1 MIKEQIDFDWS
12 TNLPKNLPGMNII
25 KCKTQHYM
33 PIKCYCESSELQL
46 TKATQMSVGYDLR
59 AKENYT
65 IHVGETTYVE
75 TGIFL
80 EIPEGFVGK
89 IYSRSGLS
97 TKHGV
102 VLVNGTGIIDS
113 DYRGEIMVALTL
125 LSGYKLRPPTYEIKK
140 HDRVAQILFEKVENT
155 NIEYVESCDK
165 LCKTERGVGG
175 FGSSGK

>member
-1 MIKEQIDFDWS
+1 MGKELEFDWYS
-12 TNLPKNLPGMNII
+12 KLPSDLHGMHYIKSSLQI
-25 KCKTQHYM
+25 KCF
-33 PIKCYCESSELQL
+33 CESSELQL
-46 TKATQMSVGYDLR
+46 TKATQSSAGWDLR

-65 IHVGETTYVE
+65 IHVGETTLVE

-97 TKHGV
+97 TKFGV
-102 VLVNGTGIIDS
+102 VLVNGCGIVDE
-113 DYRGEIMVALTL
+113 DYRGEIKVALTL
-125 LSGYKLRPPTYEIKK
+125 LKGYQLRPPTYDIKK
-140 HDRVAQILFEKVENT
+140 YDRVAQILFEKVEST
-155 NIEYVESCDK
+155 NIDYVKSYDE

>member
-1 MIKEQIDFDWS
+1 MTKELEFDWYS
-12 TNLPKNLPGMNII
+12 KLPQNLSGMNCT
-25 KCKTQHYM
+25 KVSL
-33 PIKCYCESSELQL
+33 PVKCYCESPELQL
-46 TKATQMSVGYDLR
+46 TKATQASAGWDLR

-65 IHVGETTYVE
+65 IHVGETTYIE

-80 EIPEGFVGK
+80 EIPDGFVGK

-97 TKHGV
+97 TKHGI
-102 VLVNGTGIIDS
+102 VLVNGVGVIDN
-113 DYRGEIMVALTL
+113 DFRGEIKVALIL

-140 HDRVAQILFEKVENT
+140 YDRVAQILFEKVENT
-155 NIEYVESCDK
+155 NIELVDTYDE